1 MPPVVSAV
9 CTPAAAFFN
18 PVLNV
23 AQLFLQT
30 QPSCGVLR
38 RHCPPSS
45 RPANSGRPPRHDT
58 TTVEDR
64 WPQGRPD
71 WPFGQPTRKLGPIF
85 VWTPGNWKSA
95 SAKCF
100 CLEKKI
106 CVLKLYYLPTRTTTC
121 DPSNT
126 VRIEYIVQ
134 HGQSL
139 YWPKSWHIFPFSG
152 KSNLY
157 IHTYIYIYWCKWS
170 YLGVYFPNV

>member
-1 MPPVVSAV
+1 VPPVVSAV

-18 PVLNV
+18 PALNV

-45 RPANSGRPPRHDT
+45 RPANSGRPPRHDA
-58 TTVEDR
+58 TVEDR

-100 CLEKKI
+100 CVEKTI

-121 DPSNT
+121 GPSNT

-134 HGQSL
+134 HGSRVDTSSPFLANQIFIYIHIYTYIGVNDPISVF
-139 YWPKSWHIFPFSG
+139 IFPMS
-152 KSNLY
+152 S
-157 IHTYIYIYWCKWS
+157 
-170 YLGVYFPNV
+170 